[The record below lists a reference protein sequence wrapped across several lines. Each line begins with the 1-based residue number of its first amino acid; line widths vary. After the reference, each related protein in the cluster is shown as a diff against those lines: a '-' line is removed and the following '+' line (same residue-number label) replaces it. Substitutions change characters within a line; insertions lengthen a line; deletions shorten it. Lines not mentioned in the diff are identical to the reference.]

1 MKNLINSVIFA
12 FAMTFVIA
20 GTASA
25 DDKDTLK
32 VTGFE
37 SGIYTTKQGKIRIHV
52 DKYNKKPTV
61 ILLEDKRGIILYEEV
76 AGKNETKL
84 RRMIDMSQLP
94 TGEYTLKI
102 SSNGEKQIK
111 KLGISETLP
120 ERLISMN

>member
-1 MKNLINSVIFA
+1 MKNLVKSLLFA

-20 GTASA
+20 FNASA

-37 SGIYTTKQGKIRIHV
+37 SGIYTTKEGKIRIHV

-61 ILLEDKRGIILYEEV
+61 ILLEDKRGKILYEEV
-76 AGKNETKL
+76 IGKNETKL

-102 SSNGEKQIK
+102 FSNGEKQIK
-111 KLGISETLP
+111 KLGISETQP
-120 ERLISMN
+120 ERFISMN

>member
-1 MKNLINSVIFA
+1 MKNLVKSLIFA

-20 GTASA
+20 YNASA

-61 ILLEDKRGIILYEEV
+61 ILLEDKRGKILYEEV

-111 KLGISETLP
+111 KLGISETQP

>member
-1 MKNLINSVIFA
+1 MKNLVKSLLFA

-20 GTASA
+20 FNASA

-37 SGIYTTKQGKIRIHV
+37 SGIYTTKEGKIRIHV
-52 DKYNKKPTV
+52 DKHNKKPTV
-61 ILLEDKRGIILYEEV
+61 ILLEDKRGKILYEEV
-76 AGKNETKL
+76 IGKNETKL

-102 SSNGEKQIK
+102 FSNGEKQIK
-111 KLGISETLP
+111 KLGISETQP
-120 ERLISMN
+120 ERFISMN